1 MIGLAGKLQC
11 ALNGLETCL
20 LAQRIEKRIAFQLHQ
35 AWITQ
40 PQSRF
45 EPLQRLLP
53 GAKFDV
59 TVWRQIIS
67 IQTFVLAVQV
77 QPRAAVFAFTD
88 FGSTLRSDSRCA
100 PTSARIRGHRTL

>member
-1 MIGLAGKLQC
+1 MIGRVGNFSARSTDLD
-11 ALNGLETCL
+11 TCL

-88 FGSTLRSDSRCA
+88 FG
-100 PTSARIRGHRTL
+100 I